1 MRLIIAIPVL
11 AFVFAAYLIMG
22 SSGGLMLEADVF
34 TATLASGAIFALRAG
49 DIFVLAGLV
58 ALFFEMVKAARAG
71 QGTIIDHMLSTAVFV
86 VALVCFLLLDIC
98 GTATFF
104 ILMVMALIDV
114 VAGFSISIFAVRRD
128 YSVDKNG

>member
-1 MRLIIAIPVL
+1 MSQL
-11 AFVFAAYLIMG
+11 
-22 SSGGLMLEADVF
+22 
-34 TATLASGAIFALRAG
+34 LREG
-49 DIFVLAGLV
+49 VQPIL
-58 ALFFEMVKAARAG
+58 ARAVRVCCTRLWSPG
-71 QGTIIDHMLSTAVFV
+71 DRIVYFRYAPFKRARMKAL
-86 VALVCFLLLDIC
+86 LVCFLLLDIC